1 MQLFFA
7 DVPNSDENRICRFDS
22 LAKCL
27 HEFCVSQQQL
37 MRKPVIAG
45 SSYPAVGGLH
55 VFVVQAPAL
64 IKCTKCI
71 KTEQLDFA
79 VSHQQ
84 ILHVQLRIFGS
95 FCPKFAF
102 ELAISA
108 PCRMARSGFSG
119 LYKRRNK
126 FIPSHKFH
134 CVVLLSH
141 EVLGDTELF
150 LVASR
155 Q

>member
-1 MQLFFA
+1 LTR
-7 DVPNSDENRICRFDS
+7 NR
-22 LAKCL
+22 
-27 HEFCVSQQQL
+27 
-37 MRKPVIAG
+37 VIAG

-79 VSHQQ
+79 IFLQQ
-84 ILHVQLRIFGS
+84 TLHVQLRIFGS
-95 FCPKFAF
+95 FLPKFAF

-119 LYKRRNK
+119 FVQEETASCFVDRCCFTS
-126 FIPSHKFH
+126 FI
-134 CVVLLSH
+134 VLFYYLQ
-141 EVLGDTELF
+141 VLGDTQLR
-150 LVASR
+150 LVAVASR